1 MLKCPNCG
9 QETARTTDW
18 ACQWCGYPLISKSY
32 KRIQQTFKQV
42 KEERLQQREPKPAAM
57 IGHDEKARQGDMVRH
72 DAERLS
78 GEQTGLEAREIR
90 ETAKRE
96 RKAKQQAER
105 LIREKVRQ
113 EAIARKEINKKAQE
127 ATRKQAREDIKH
139 TRLEE
144 EAWKEAMHLS
154 HMQAEKKAEEAKE
167 RVMRQAKALKAA
179 EAQKE
184 AEKKIQ
190 LEEEAWKEAM
200 RLSQVQA
207 NKEAEE
213 ARERAKWQAEI
224 EPEPAVDV
232 LELSIDE
239 FSSAFSEDS
248 AAAHEK
254 FANAIIRLTGK
265 VGKVVTNEINNNYFV
280 NITVDK
286 KDMILRDVRCK
297 FDKQHATELKEL
309 IKGEIARVQGE
320 YNGYV
325 IDISM
330 KNCILVR

>member
-1 MLKCPNCG
+1 MPKCPNCG
-9 QETARTTDW
+9 QETARTNDW

-32 KRIQQTFKQV
+32 KKIQQTFKQV
-42 KEERLQQREPKPAAM
+42 KEERLQQREPKPAT
-57 IGHDEKARQGDMVRH
+57 IIEHDEKAKQGDMARR

-78 GEQTGLEAREIR
+78 REQAGLEAREIR

-96 RKAKQQAER
+96 RKEKQQAER
-105 LIREKVRQ
+105 LVREKVRQ
-113 EAIARKEINKKAQE
+113 EAIAIKEIDKKTQE
-127 ATRKQAREDIKH
+127 VAR
-139 TRLEE
+139 
-144 EAWKEAMHLS
+144 
-154 HMQAEKKAEEAKE
+154 
-167 RVMRQAKALKAA
+167 RQSKGDDEHAR
-179 EAQKE
+179 
-184 AEKKIQ
+184 

-207 NKEAEE
+207 EKEAEE
-213 ARERAKWQAEI
+213 ARERAKWQAEVN
-224 EPEPAVDV
+224 PEPAVDV

-254 FANAIIRLTGK
+254 FTNTILRLTGK
-265 VGKVVTNEINNNYFV
+265 VDKVVINEINDNYFV
-280 NITVDK
+280 NITGDK
-286 KDMILRDVRCK
+286 KGMILRDVRCK